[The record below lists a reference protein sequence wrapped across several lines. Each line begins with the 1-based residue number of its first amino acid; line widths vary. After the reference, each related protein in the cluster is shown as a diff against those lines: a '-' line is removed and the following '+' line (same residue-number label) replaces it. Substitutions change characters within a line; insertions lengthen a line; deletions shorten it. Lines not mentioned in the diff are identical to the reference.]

1 MAYDDF
7 EQGELVQNWL
17 RQNGVSIIVGI
28 VIGLVAIF
36 GWQQWRS
43 HQAAD
48 QVEAAEIYQQI
59 QSAQQAG
66 RSADVDKLTGQLQ
79 SDYEKSAYA
88 VFAASDRAARLADA
102 GQWDKART
110 SLKWA
115 MDHAREPALK
125 SLVQVRMAKVQFGA
139 GDSKAALGSL
149 DALGDKAYRGVSEEL
164 RGDVL
169 VKLGRAAEARKAY
182 ETALA
187 ALSQDA
193 PMRAVLQLKIDN
205 LATAGK
211 QGA

>member
-7 EQGELVQNWL
+7 EQSELVQNWL

-43 HQAAD
+43 HQVTS
-48 QVEAAEIYQQI
+48 QVESAEIYQQI
-59 QSAQQAG
+59 QTAQQAG
-66 RSADVDKLTGQLQ
+66 KLVDVDTLTGQLE
-79 SDYEKSAYA
+79 SDHGKSPYA
-88 VFAASDRAARLADA
+88 VFAASDQAARLADA
-102 GQWDKART
+102 GQWDKARA

-115 MDHAREPALK
+115 SDHASEPALK

-139 GDSKAALGSL
+139 GDAKGALSTL
-149 DALGDKAYRGVSEEL
+149 DGLGDKAFRGVGEEL

-169 VKLGRAAEARKAY
+169 VKLGRAADARQAY
-182 ETALA
+182 KRALA
-187 ALSQDA
+187 ALSEDA
-193 PMRAVLQLKIDN
+193 PLRAVLQLKIDN